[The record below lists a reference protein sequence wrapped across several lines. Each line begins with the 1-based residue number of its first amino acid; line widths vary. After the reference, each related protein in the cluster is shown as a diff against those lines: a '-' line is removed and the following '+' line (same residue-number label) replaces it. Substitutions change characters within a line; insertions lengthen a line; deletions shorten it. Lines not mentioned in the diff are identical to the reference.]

1 MKKVIL
7 FTLSNLAFLV
17 FALSFVSVAHGIEE
31 KVCDG
36 ITYECVGNNLSI
48 VNVDPAIKNLNIVK
62 KLNIEGNEYIVTS
75 LKSRALAK
83 SEVEVVNLSEEG
95 IDIDGYVFR
104 GLTKLS
110 VVNNLDK
117 ANILGSSIS
126 FFERCCSLRSVKLPE
141 NLNLIDENMFF
152 GCTALENITITKN
165 ISTIAKDSFFGCS
178 NLKKVDFQAQSGL
191 KNVGMGAFA
200 GCENLEYFNLPDN
213 IVKIN
218 EYAFSGCEKLD
229 SLVKS
234 KIRKFSPNCNI
245 FAYKNLEKKS
255 NAAEAFVNK
264 ILNSEI
270 AAGRD
275 VGALVNARDIDRIL
289 YKYTPGSTDVPN
301 VLNRAEFDKMVSDG
315 RLVLYRGDLPCV
327 DKNGRTITIKEIND
341 AFKYGNY
348 YYPLECNGIF
358 CTKYVDH
365 AKTYA
370 RDYESKK
377 MTGSVTQFCFTDTS
391 PSNLKV
397 ITSSELNK
405 IQDFYKYSHV
415 KNYLEFMR
423 EWSSLGRYRLDVGLL
438 NLGIDTMQSEPT
450 SPKSHT

>member
-1 MKKVIL
+1 M
-7 FTLSNLAFLV
+7 
-17 FALSFVSVAHGIEE
+17 
-31 KVCDG
+31 
-36 ITYECVGNNLSI
+36 
-48 VNVDPAIKNLNIVK
+48 
-62 KLNIEGNEYIVTS
+62 
-75 LKSRALAK
+75 
-83 SEVEVVNLSEEG
+83 
-95 IDIDGYVFR
+95 
-104 GLTKLS
+104 
-110 VVNNLDK
+110 
-117 ANILGSSIS
+117 
-126 FFERCCSLRSVKLPE
+126 
-141 NLNLIDENMFF
+141 
-152 GCTALENITITKN
+152 
-165 ISTIAKDSFFGCS
+165 
-178 NLKKVDFQAQSGL
+178 
-191 KNVGMGAFA
+191 
-200 GCENLEYFNLPDN
+200 
-213 IVKIN
+213 
-218 EYAFSGCEKLD
+218 
-229 SLVKS
+229 
-234 KIRKFSPNCNI
+234 
-245 FAYKNLEKKS
+245 
-255 NAAEAFVNK
+255 NK

-438 NLGIDTMQSEPT
+438 NLGIDTMQFSFLARALGCDLIDNEYDEKGGDGCEKDIPT
-450 SPKSHT
+450 SQFEVLNRGKLTVCEENIF